1 MTKNKTKK
9 YILYAITFVVAIIAA
24 FIYLNKN
31 YIDNYYEYINK
42 ETIKDKEDGWSYIDD
57 INNEISNDANNIV
70 KEIINNPTTSEE
82 KNIKE
87 ANEIKK
93 KIEKESFIFSVKTGN
108 DGKVFGSISSKQIC
122 EKMNELGYNINKK
135 MILSDESLSSLGTFY
150 VDVLLYK
157 GVIAKV
163 KIELIKK

>member
-1 MTKNKTKK
+1 M
-9 YILYAITFVVAIIAA
+9 
-24 FIYLNKN
+24 
-31 YIDNYYEYINK
+31 
-42 ETIKDKEDGWSYIDD
+42 
-57 INNEISNDANNIV
+57 
-70 KEIINNPTTSEE
+70 
-82 KNIKE
+82 
-87 ANEIKK
+87 KK
-93 KIEKESFIFSVKTGN
+93 KIEKESFVFSVKTGN